1 MDTFISFQ
9 PAQFCDKIT
18 EDGHKLYKTP
28 YPLAYTLGGKIVDD
42 TDFWQGRND
51 ELVGFA
57 LSLEVQTVDLF
68 FSDLVEEFA
77 SNPLV
82 FDRVHGMF
90 MVIRDR
96 QKKLAACTNPVQS
109 YRVYPAIP
117 PTTPTPAPAE
127 SETAASAA

>member
-18 EDGHKLYKTP
+18 EDGRKLYKTP
-28 YPLAYTLGGKIVDD
+28 YPLAFTLDGKIVDD

-51 ELVGFA
+51 CLVGFA
-57 LSLEVQTVDLF
+57 ESLDRQTVDLYF
-68 FSDLVEEFA
+68 LDLAEKFA

-82 FDRVHGMF
+82 FDKVHGMF

-96 QKKLAACTNPVQS
+96 KGSLGAVTNPVQS
-109 YRVYPAIP
+109 YRVF
-117 PTTPTPAPAE
+117 PAPQPTEPTDAP
-127 SETAASAA
+127 STAPAAA